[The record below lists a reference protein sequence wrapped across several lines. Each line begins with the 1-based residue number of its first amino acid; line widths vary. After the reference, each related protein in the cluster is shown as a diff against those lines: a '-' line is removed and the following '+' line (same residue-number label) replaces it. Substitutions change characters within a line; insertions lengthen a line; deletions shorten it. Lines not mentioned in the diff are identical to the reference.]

1 MVHPYDVIAWIFI
14 KLKVSFMAVPLQ
26 LGDDLSWQEHHYGWE
41 RDGEIMVN
49 VILVY
54 HLNTLEISV
63 EVNKEI

>member
-1 MVHPYDVIAWIFI
+1 
-14 KLKVSFMAVPLQ
+14 MAVPLQ

-63 EVNKEI
+63 EANKEI